1 MTDYSLKTLMM
12 EENPTVV
19 FRGIAGS
26 HAYGTNNAQSDV
38 DIRGVF
44 VVPSGEYVRLTP
56 PPKQVLDE
64 RNDITYYS
72 LLRFCE
78 LLLSANPTA
87 LEMLYLPKECVL
99 KTSAIYELLRSRR
112 EIFVTQK
119 AVDSHLGY
127 SISQIRKARGCNKRV
142 WNPMPEEP
150 PAPTDYCFV
159 VEDAKGRPVAVSKSG
174 VDLRN
179 CKVAELGK
187 GAASDVFALFDY
199 GVATGG
205 VFRDGQLVVSPTEEV
220 DGDRR
225 IGIMI
230 FNRQGFESAK
240 RQHREYWEWKRNRNE
255 SRWIQQERG
264 ELDFDAKNMMHLMR
278 MLISGENIVQHGEP
292 IVRFADEK
300 LEMLL
305 AIRRGEWSFEKILEC
320 AERIKARIEAGKNRL
335 PKDVDEEKI
344 NELIAEAMK
353 LTEVR

>member
-1 MTDYSLKTLMM
+1 MSDYSLKTLMM
-12 EENPTVV
+12 ESNPTVV

-44 VVPSGEYVRLTP
+44 
-56 PPKQVLDE
+56 
-64 RNDITYYS
+64 
-72 LLRFCE
+72 
-78 LLLSANPTA
+78 
-87 LEMLYLPKECVL
+87 
-99 KTSAIYELLRSRR
+99 
-112 EIFVTQK
+112 
-119 AVDSHLGY
+119 
-127 SISQIRKARGCNKRV
+127 
-142 WNPMPEEP
+142 
-150 PAPTDYCFV
+150 
-159 VEDAKGRPVAVSKSG
+159 
-174 VDLRN
+174 
-179 CKVAELGK
+179 
-187 GAASDVFALFDY
+187 
-199 GVATGG
+199 
-205 VFRDGQLVVSPTEEV
+205 RDGQLVVSPVEEV

-225 IGIMI
+225 VGILI

-292 IVRFADEK
+292 IVRFAGEK

-320 AERIKARIEAGKNRL
+320 AENIKARIEAGKNRL